1 MNEVTLS
8 ERLQDLIRA
17 CLVPNSERISLT
29 DMIAVLQNEREVTL
43 TETIERIKQKH
54 IQMK

>member
-43 TETIERIKQKH
+43 TETI
-54 IQMK
+54 